1 VGGCPQAGRPVGR
14 GARRVSAARR
24 LVLVRHGL
32 SVWNV
37 EQRIQGQTCAGLTE
51 HGRLQAERTAEAI
64 ASRWA
69 GAVVV
74 ASDLERCRDTA
85 APIAAALGVEVH
97 HDPVLRER
105 DFGAWEGFTREDLE
119 REDPVRY
126 ERWKA
131 GEDLLD
137 EVGGET
143 DVVLR
148 SRAATA
154 FAALLDGEGAG
165 SITGDELDS
174 DTIVAVTHGGTI
186 WHGLHALLGLAP
198 VSLGG
203 VDNASVSELVR
214 LGGRASVGS
223 SDRPRSTVLSRFN
236 EGSHL
241 P

>member
-1 VGGCPQAGRPVGR
+1 
-14 GARRVSAARR
+14 VSERRR

-37 EQRIQGQTCAGLTE
+37 EQRVQGQTCAGLTD
-51 HGRLQAERTAEAI
+51 HGRLQAERTAETI
-64 ASRWA
+64 AARWA

-85 APIAAALGVEVH
+85 APIAGALGVEVR
-97 HDPVLRER
+97 HDAVLRER
-105 DFGAWEGFTREDLE
+105 AFGAWEGFTREDLE
-119 REDPVRY
+119 REDPERY
-126 ERWKA
+126 VRWKA

-148 SRAATA
+148 ERASNA
-154 FAALLDGEGAG
+154 FTALLDGEGVG
-165 SITGDELDS
+165 SIGAHELDS

-214 LGGRASVGS
+214 TGARASS
-223 SDRPRSTVLSRFN
+223 EWRAQPERTVLTRFN
-236 EGSHL
+236 EGAHL
-241 P
+241 PEVGA

>member
-1 VGGCPQAGRPVGR
+1 
-14 GARRVSAARR
+14 VSDRRR

-37 EQRIQGQTCAGLTE
+37 EQRVQGQICAGLTD
-51 HGRLQAERTAEAI
+51 HGRLQAERTAETVA
-64 ASRWA
+64 ARWP

-85 APIAAALGVEVH
+85 APIAAALGVGVRHEE
-97 HDPVLRER
+97 VLRER
-105 DFGAWEGFTREDLE
+105 AFGGWEGFTRDDLE
-119 REDPVRY
+119 REDPERY
-126 ERWKA
+126 RRWKA

-148 SRAATA
+148 ERASTA
-154 FAALLDGEGAG
+154 FGALLTGGALGGIGAG
-165 SITGDELDS
+165 ELDS
-174 DTIVAVTHGGTI
+174 DTVVAVTHGGTI

-198 VSLGG
+198 ASLGA

-214 LGGRASVGS
+214 SGPRESAEWRAEL
-223 SDRPRSTVLSRFN
+223 PRTVLTRFN
-236 EGSHL
+236 EGAHL
-241 P
+241 PEPR